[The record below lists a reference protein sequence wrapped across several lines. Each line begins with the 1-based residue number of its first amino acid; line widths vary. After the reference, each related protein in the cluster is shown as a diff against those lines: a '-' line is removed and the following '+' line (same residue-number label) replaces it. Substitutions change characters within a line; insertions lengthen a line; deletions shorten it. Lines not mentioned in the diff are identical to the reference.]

1 MTRDYFSPSRVTH
14 HVLTLINIGPYQIH
28 SLETGRFAL
37 DGGAMFGVV
46 PKTLWSKTNPSDE
59 QNRIEMAMRV
69 LLIFFEDRKILVD
82 VGAGHKFPP
91 KLQEIYGIDHTR
103 FTLKGSLAQHH
114 VNPEEITDV
123 VLTHCHFD
131 HVGGATEFL
140 GETLK
145 LTFPEATHYVQQSH
159 WDWALNPSEK
169 DRASFLKENLEP
181 LQKSGKLKILN
192 GPCQL
197 FPGFHLLLSNGHTVG
212 LEMIKIQDHSMT
224 LFYCSDLLPTASHLP
239 LPYIMSYDLY
249 PLTTLEEKRR
259 YLDQA
264 CEESWI
270 IALEHDAKCE
280 AVRLQRGHKTLEVR
294 ETVII

>member
-1 MTRDYFSPSRVTH
+1 MFHASRITH
-14 HVLTLINIGPYQIH
+14 HVLTLINIGPYQVH

-59 QNRIEMAMRV
+59 KNRIDMAMRV

-91 KLQEIYGIDHTR
+91 KLQAIYGLDHTR

-140 GETLK
+140 GETLT
-145 LTFPEATHYVQQSH
+145 LTFPAATHYVQRSH

-192 GPCQL
+192 GPCEL
-197 FPGFHLLLSNGHTVG
+197 FPGFHLLLSNGHTIG
-212 LEMIKIQDHSMT
+212 LEMIKIQHHSTT
-224 LFYCSDLLPTASHLP
+224 LFYCSDLMPTASHLP

-249 PLTTLEEKRR
+249 PLTTLEEKRQ
-259 YLDQA
+259 YLNQA
-264 CEESWI
+264 CEEDWI

-280 AVRLQRGHKTLEVR
+280 AVRLQKRQKGLEVR
-294 ETVII
+294 ETLRI